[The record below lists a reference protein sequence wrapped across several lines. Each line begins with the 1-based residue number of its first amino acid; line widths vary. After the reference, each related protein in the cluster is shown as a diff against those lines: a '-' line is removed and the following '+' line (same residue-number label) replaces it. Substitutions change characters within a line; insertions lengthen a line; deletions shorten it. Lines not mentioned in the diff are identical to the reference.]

1 MKKIPRLPQS
11 VAKNRRQDKSE
22 CSERRILMFTKQ
34 ITISTI
40 NKHYFVVKTRGVG
53 LCAVEI
59 DAGGKKEAYLLNL
72 QKEKSYFVVRTINGS
87 NTLKFTSTFPIDVF
101 TIPRNRK
108 RRPIGIKLREMFD
121 DIRRKQGTYWPD
133 VRTSTGVQLREI
145 TFGRFMIQAA
155 SNIERLAFHNFRLAK
170 GVNGSL
176 PFTPVKDNFFSAAVL
191 KDLLDEIN
199 SDDGEFVFLANEKK
213 FSEASRPAIQYLL
226 EQRFGKVHSQLG
238 PAWNFMRSNPGIGL
252 LTWDVDDSSRS
263 GKKNERKTRRLAQ
276 LLNLDLAE
284 IDNRPSFP
292 AVCLVR
298 KSALIWLKTM
308 NIESADVDSGVYDA
322 DTLLKLM
329 PAIVEKAGFARSSI
343 PVNAGDQIIGHSVVQ
358 AEWVEHRP
366 LANPANKNCCLFV
379 GLLREDGRFA
389 PHALAY
395 MRALKE
401 QGFHIYGLGVSLTSP
416 KDGKDPGEEFCDG
429 FAARAND
436 GHDFAL
442 WAAALRKRPEIWQA
456 ETLLFAN
463 DSMIP
468 KQPSLK
474 PLFSQLS
481 ASPYDVTGLTDSTI
495 GRRHLQSYFI
505 HLNQKALKSQTV
517 RRFWDSVLAWQ
528 DKSRIIALYE
538 IGMTSKLIHAGL
550 KCGPLYETDGSRGNW
565 HHNPSIHCW
574 RELIKR
580 GFPFVKT
587 QIIKDATADGSIPE
601 VVNFLIEEGFQ
612 QNLIP
617 GQK

>member
-1 MKKIPRLPQS
+1 
-11 VAKNRRQDKSE
+11 
-22 CSERRILMFTKQ
+22 MFTTQ
-34 ITISTI
+34 ISITTI
-40 NKHYFVVKTRGVG
+40 NKHYFVVKTQDKG
-53 LCAVEI
+53 LCTVEI
-59 DAGGKKEAYLLNL
+59 NAGGKQESYLLNL
-72 QKEKSYFVVRTINGS
+72 QKNKSYFLIRTIQGN
-87 NTLKFTSTFPIDVF
+87 NTLKFTSIAPINVF
-101 TIPRNRK
+101 VIPRIRK
-108 RRPIGIKLREMFD
+108 RRPIGIKIREILD
-121 DIRRKQGTYWPD
+121 DVRRKQGTYWPEI
-133 VRTSTGVQLREI
+133 RTSTGVQLREI
-145 TFGRFMIQAA
+145 TFGRFMTRAA
-155 SNIERLAFHNFRLAK
+155 SNIERLAFHNFRLPK
-170 GVNGSL
+170 GVDGSL
-176 PFTPVKDNFFSAAVL
+176 PFPPVKEGFFSVEVL
-191 KDLLDEIN
+191 KNLLDEVN
-199 SDDGEFVFLANEKK
+199 NDDGELIFLANEEK
-213 FSEASRPAIQYLL
+213 FSETSRPAIQYLL
-226 EQRFGKVHSQLG
+226 EQRFGKRPAQLG
-238 PAWNFMRSNPGIGL
+238 PAWSFMQTNPGIWL
-252 LTWDVDDSSRS
+252 LTWDVDNGSRS

-276 LLNLDLAE
+276 LMNLDLAE

-298 KSALIWLKTM
+298 KSALIWIKTM
-308 NIESADVDSGVYDA
+308 NIESADVDSGIYDSDA
-322 DTLLKLM
+322 LLKLI
-329 PAIVEKAGFARSSI
+329 PAVVEKAGFAIS
-343 PVNAGDQIIGHSVVQ
+343 PMPLNAGEQIIGHPVVQ

-366 LANPANKNCCLFV
+366 LANPANRNCCLFV

-416 KDGKDPGEEFCDG
+416 KEGKDPGEAFCDG

-442 WAAALRKRPEIWQA
+442 WATALRKRPEIWQA
-456 ETLLFAN
+456 KTLLFAN

-468 KQPSLK
+468 KEPSLK
-474 PLFSQLS
+474 PLFNQLS

-505 HLNQKALKSQTV
+505 HLNQRALKSQTV
-517 RRFWDSVLAWQ
+517 HRFWDSVLAWQ

-538 IGMTSKLIHAGL
+538 IGMTSKLTHAGL
-550 KCGPLYETDGSRGNW
+550 TCGPLYETDGNRGNW

-601 VVNFLIEEGFQ
+601 VVEFLVNEGFQ
-612 QNLIP
+612 QDLIP
-617 GQK
+617 SVKNSPR

>member
-1 MKKIPRLPQS
+1 M
-11 VAKNRRQDKSE
+11 
-22 CSERRILMFTKQ
+22 T
-34 ITISTI
+34 
-40 NKHYFVVKTRGVG
+40 
-53 LCAVEI
+53 
-59 DAGGKKEAYLLNL
+59 
-72 QKEKSYFVVRTINGS
+72 
-87 NTLKFTSTFPIDVF
+87 
-101 TIPRNRK
+101 
-108 RRPIGIKLREMFD
+108 
-121 DIRRKQGTYWPD
+121 
-133 VRTSTGVQLREI
+133 
-145 TFGRFMIQAA
+145 QAA

-170 GVNGSL
+170 GVDSSL
-176 PFTPVKDNFFSAAVL
+176 PLTPVKDGFFSATVL
-191 KDLLDEIN
+191 RDLLAEIN
-199 SDDGEFVFLANEKK
+199 SSDSEFVFLANEKK
-213 FSEASRPAIQYLL
+213 FSEASRSAIQYLL
-226 EQRFGKVHSQLG
+226 QQRFGKVHSQLG
-238 PAWNFMRSNPGIGL
+238 PAWRFMQRNPGIGL

-276 LLNLDLAE
+276 LMNLDLVE
-284 IDNRPSFP
+284 IKNRPSFP

-308 NIESADVDSGVYDA
+308 NIEPADVDSGVYDSH
-322 DTLLKLM
+322 TLLKLI
-329 PAIVEKAGFARSSI
+329 PAIVEKAGFATSSM
-343 PVNAGDQIIGHSVVQ
+343 PLNAGDQIIGHSVVQ
-358 AEWVEHRP
+358 ATWVEHRP
-366 LANPANKNCCLFV
+366 LANPADKNCCLFV

-401 QGFHIYGLGVSLTSP
+401 EGFHIYGLGVSLTPP
-416 KDGKDPGEEFCDG
+416 KDGKDPGQEYCDG

-456 ETLLFAN
+456 KTLLFAN

-474 PLFSQLS
+474 QLFNQLS

-505 HLNQKALKSQTV
+505 HLNQKALNSQTV
-517 RRFWDSVLAWQ
+517 RSFWDSVLAWQ
-528 DKSRIIALYE
+528 DKGRIIALYE
-538 IGMTSKLIHAGL
+538 IGMTTKLIHAGL
-550 KCGPLYETDGSRGNW
+550 KCGPLFETDGNVGNW
-565 HHNPSIHCW
+565 RHNPSIHCW

-601 VVNFLIEEGFQ
+601 VVEFLVDQGFEKD
-612 QNLIP
+612 LIP
-617 GQK
+617 IDK